1 MGEQELDFSSMALTL
16 VNHFY
21 WQIPEAKVPF
31 MIADVCIVVAMR
43 YVEKGIAA
51 EKKLAAIK
59 GDHAAVKGEM
69 DKGEKLGRKNKLLRQ
84 QQQKQQSNNGGKFKK
99 MNTTIQQPSKRD

>member
-51 EKKLAAIK
+51 EKKLAA
-59 GDHAAVKGEM
+59 VKGEM